1 MDKDEAGCQPLDAP
15 ILCANNCGFFGSA
28 TTMNLCSRCYREVIS
43 KQAKE
48 TEAAAAISAVR
59 AQLNSNNPEGLGI
72 ESKAPIVGSMIASG
86 YGVDASASTAITSA
100 SGSETKALPSQQQ
113 ATQKSNRCAS
123 CNKKVVLTGF
133 KCRCGG
139 LFCSTHRYND
149 KHDCTFDY
157 KAVGREALSKA
168 NPVVKAEKIDK
179 I

>member
-1 MDKDEAGCQPLDAP
+1 
-15 ILCANNCGFFGSA
+15 
-28 TTMNLCSRCYREVIS
+28 MNLCSRCYREVIA

-59 AQLNSNNPEGLGI
+59 AQLHNNREGLGKI
-72 ESKAPIVGSMIASG
+72 EAKLPAVSSTNALGYCATIDATVG
-86 YGVDASASTAITSA
+86 DSA
-100 SGSETKALPSQQQ
+100 SGSETKASPSQP
-113 ATQKSNRCAS
+113 APQKSNRCAS
-123 CNKKVVLTGF
+123 CNKKVGLTCF

-139 LFCSTHRYND
+139 LFCSSHRYND

-168 NPVVKAEKIDK
+168 NPVMKADKIDK